1 MSLTPS
7 TSLDEPLKL
16 TDNNNNNNK
25 NKDHGSNKCMQILT
39 TRTLL
44 CSAIY
49 FALAYFIQGITDI
62 ASGFVNLPLQ
72 TILKD
77 KLQLSPSQMGTFF
90 FSCTV
95 TWSIKPLYGLLSD
108 FVPICGYHRLIY
120 LLMTTMI
127 NLFAWIAL
135 YFVPTEY
142 NYLIIFCILAAFSL
156 AFNDVL
162 IDALMISIGRPL
174 ALIGT
179 LQGIQQT
186 SAKLASTVSQIPAGI
201 LATYSVSYQ
210 NNQTSNNDTSTNFN
224 DNSNSNKY
232 IFLIASACPVI
243 LFLATLIS
251 VRERRRKLNKNN
263 FAQTWSSLAGIFKY
277 KRFWIITSFLFI
289 YSASPQVK
297 TALFYYQRDVL
308 KFSPF
313 YVSILNTL
321 YNGCGILS
329 ALLYLTIFSHHPTK
343 RVLRI
348 AIVMRMFAIASY
360 LFATD
365 KITSICVAIF
375 TGFCSEITNLALLH
389 LAAKSCPK
397 NIEGTL
403 FALFVS
409 CVNFGAATG
418 DWLGSA
424 IYEYLGFIALIIIA
438 IVWIGTTI
446 LATCHIGEYG
456 IKSTLDDDDDS
467 DDKYHYYDGEV
478 KGSGTDD
485 GDELEE
491 TDIKRTSEQSDQK
504 VLMI

>member
-1 MSLTPS
+1 MFEEPS
-7 TSLDEPLKL
+7 KSLDEPTTS
-16 TDNNNNNNK
+16 TDDSK
-25 NKDHGSNKCMQILT
+25 KDYGTNKCMQILC
-39 TRTLL
+39 TRSLL

-77 KLQLSPSQMGTFF
+77 RLHLSPSQMGTFF
-90 FSCTV
+90 FTCTV
-95 TWSIKPLYGLLSD
+95 TWSIKPLYGILSD

-120 LLMTTMI
+120 LLVTTAI
-127 NLFAWIAL
+127 NLCAWIAL
-135 YFVPTEY
+135 YFAPTEY
-142 NYLIIFCILAAFSL
+142 NYLLIFCVLAAFSL

-186 SAKLASTVSQIPAGI
+186 SAKLAATISQIPAGI
-201 LATYSVSYQ
+201 LASNSVSFQY
-210 NNQTSNNDTSTNFN
+210 NQTLNNNNNTLKNIKQ
-224 DNSNSNKY
+224 NSDLNKY
-232 IFLIASACPVI
+232 IFLIAAACPII
-243 LFLATLIS
+243 LFFATLIT

-263 FAQTWSSLAGIFKY
+263 FTQTWSILSGIFQY
-277 KRFWIITSFLFI
+277 KRFWIIAIFLFI
-289 YSASPQVK
+289 YSASPQIK
-297 TALFYYQRDVL
+297 TALFYYQRDKL
-308 KFSPF
+308 HFNPF

-329 ALLYLTIFSHHPTK
+329 ALLYLSIFSHYPTK

-348 AIVMRMFAIASY
+348 AIVMRIFAVASY
-360 LFATD
+360 LFAID
-365 KITSICVAIF
+365 KMTSICVAII
-375 TGFCSEITNLALLH
+375 TGFCSEITNLAILH

-418 DWLGSA
+418 DWLGSI
-424 IYEYLGFIALIIIA
+424 IYQYLGFIALIIIA
-438 IVWIGTTI
+438 IIWIGTTI
-446 LATCHIGEYG
+446 LVTCHINEHG
-456 IKSTLDDDDDS
+456 INSTPDDDDEI
-467 DDKYHYYDGEV
+467 DDKYHYYNVIEKQIQTIENEDSDDKETNCS
-478 KGSGTDD
+478 SG
-485 GDELEE
+485 
-491 TDIKRTSEQSDQK
+491 
-504 VLMI
+504 

>member
-1 MSLTPS
+1 MSSTPS
-7 TSLDEPLKL
+7 TSIDEPTTL
-16 TDNNNNNNK
+16 TNSNTDK
-25 NKDHGSNKCMQILT
+25 NRKDYGANKCLQVLC
-39 TRTLL
+39 TRSLL
-44 CSAIY
+44 CSASY
-49 FALAYFIQGITDI
+49 FGLAYFIQGVTDI

-127 NLFAWIAL
+127 NLCAWVAL
-135 YFVPTEY
+135 YFVPIEY
-142 NYLIIFCILAAFSL
+142 NYLLFFCVLAAFSL

-162 IDALMISIGRPL
+162 IDALMISVGRPL

-179 LQGIQQT
+179 LQAIQQT
-186 SAKLASTVSQIPAGI
+186 SAKLAATVSQIPAGI
-201 LATYSVSYQ
+201 LASYSVT
-210 NNQTSNNDTSTNFN
+210 NQTTVNSTLKHSNRFH
-224 DNSNSNKY
+224 NSNKY
-232 IFLIASACPVI
+232 IFLIASVCPII
-243 LFLATLIS
+243 LFFATLIS
-251 VRERRRKLNKNN
+251 VRERRRKLNRNN
-263 FAQTWSSLAGIFKY
+263 FAQTWSSLKAIFKY
-277 KRFWIITSFLFI
+277 KRFWLITSFLFI
-289 YSASPQVK
+289 YSASPQIK

-308 KFSPF
+308 LFNPF

-329 ALLYLTIFSHHPTK
+329 ALLYLSIFSHYPTK

-348 AIVMRMFAIASY
+348 AIVMRMFAVASY

-365 KITSICVAIF
+365 GITSICVAIF

-418 DWLGSA
+418 DWLGSM

-438 IVWIGTTI
+438 IIWIGTTI

-456 IKSTLDDDDDS
+456 IKSTLDDDDEES
-467 DDKYHYYDGEV
+467 DDKYHYYDVTV
-478 KGSGTDD
+478 KSTDIVE
-485 GDELEE
+485 DEEFEE
-491 TDIKRTSEQSDQK
+491 TDSDRTSKDIIEK
-504 VLMI
+504 VVMI